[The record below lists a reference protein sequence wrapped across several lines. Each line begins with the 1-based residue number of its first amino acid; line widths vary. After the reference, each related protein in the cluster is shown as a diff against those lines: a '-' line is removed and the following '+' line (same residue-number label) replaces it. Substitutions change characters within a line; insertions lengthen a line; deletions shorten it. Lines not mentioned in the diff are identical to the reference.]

1 MSEKKNPIEIVVK
14 MPVGTTG
21 GFYQFE
27 PIRDEEGM
35 VNLTDLWKRFGAT
48 PNRDPR
54 QWSRK
59 EGKEFLTCL
68 SSELN
73 VPVGHIYR
81 GQRGRGGSS
90 HAHWQAAMT
99 YLQYLSPEAQMMV
112 NRIVRERIEEEHDPE
127 LGVRRAVERH
137 TRRLK
142 ASGRSDEDVEKRL
155 KTVARRNT
163 LTSTLERHGVRG
175 CKDPNRNGF
184 AGVTNALYLG
194 WKGMTAP
201 DLRRELG
208 VPAGGNLRDRLDGFD
223 LDQLAFAEAMLER
236 KVRQQNLYGADEC
249 SRTAHSV
256 GKAVGLLIEHVLG

>member
-1 MSEKKNPIEIVVK
+1 MSEKKNPVEIVVK

-21 GFYQFE
+21 GFFQFE
-27 PIRDEEGM
+27 PIRDEVGL

-59 EGKEFLTCL
+59 EGKEFLACL
-68 SSELN
+68 ARDLN

-90 HAHWQAAMT
+90 HAHWQVAMT
-99 YLQYLSPEAQMMV
+99 YLTYLSPEAQMLV
-112 NRIVRERIEEEHDPE
+112 NRIVKERIEEEADPE
-127 LGVRRAVERH
+127 LGVRRAIQRH

-142 ASGRSDEDVEKRL
+142 ALGRSDEDVEKRY
-155 KTVARRNT
+155 KTVARRKV
-163 LTSTLERHGVRG
+163 LTPTLEKHGVRG

-184 AGVTNALYLG
+184 AKVTNALYLG

-208 VPAGGNLRDRLDGFD
+208 VPAGGNLRDHLDGFD
-223 LDQLAFAEAMLER
+223 LDQLAFAEATLER
-236 KVRQQNLYGADEC
+236 KVRLQNLYGAEEC
-249 SRTAHSV
+249 AQAAHSV
-256 GKAVGLLIEHVLG
+256 GKAISLVVDHVVG

>member
-21 GFYQFE
+21 GFFQFE
-27 PIRDEEGM
+27 PIRDEAGL
-35 VNLTDLWKRFGAT
+35 VNLTDLWRRFGAIDNKN
-48 PNRDPR
+48 PYE
-54 QWSRK
+54 WSRK
-59 EGKEFLTCL
+59 EGRNFIEAICR
-68 SSELN
+68 ELIT
-73 VPVGHIYR
+73 PRSRIYR
-81 GQRGRGGSS
+81 SQRGRGGSS
-90 HAHWQAAMT
+90 LAHWQVAMT
-99 YLQYLSPEAQMMV
+99 YLTYLSPEAQMLV
-112 NRIVRERIEEEHDPE
+112 NRIVKERIEEEADPE
-127 LGVRRAVERH
+127 LGVRRAIQRH

-155 KTVARRNT
+155 KTVAKRNA
-163 LTSTLERHGVRG
+163 LTSTLERHGVGG

-194 WKGMTAP
+194 WKGKTAP

-236 KVRQQNLYGADEC
+236 KVRLQNLYGAEEC
-249 SRTAHSV
+249 SRSAHSV
-256 GKAVGLLIEHVLG
+256 GKAVGLVVDHVVG